1 MKGTLKVLLFLSL
14 AALFGLLQAELFYVL
29 LYGFSVFWAFYS
41 FASKPGNLSSDI
53 GKLRAALLS
62 LCLAVPITGVGYAIG
77 LFLVG
82 KL

>member
-1 MKGTLKVLLFLSL
+1 MKGALKVLFFVSL
-14 AALFGLLQAELFYVL
+14 AAFLGVMQAELLYVL
-29 LYGFSVFWAFYS
+29 LYGLSVFWSFYS
-41 FASKPGNLSSDI
+41 FASKPGNLSRDI

-62 LCLAVPITGVGYAIG
+62 LMMAVPITGVGYAIG